1 MMANRKN
8 YLLGRGEE
16 LTKPVVVP
24 SGGGDKNPPYDFPTA
39 RRRLAPLVSSAAASL
54 AALPSGAC
62 PNDEAVVA
70 LTLHPRYL
78 AKSDFPNELLTAIG
92 LRAIGSKVRNI
103 VPGEWGITKPP
114 EGEVPTTEL
123 FVAGKR
129 SALTA
134 WRSTMSSWGG
144 TEVPARQLARIE
156 NVHAIAS
163 RDKVRGI
170 VPSRSIDD
178 VLLEIVI
185 HTAGRQSV
193 VDSFADYARQLGA
206 APDLDRRRDVGGLCF
221 IPTRAR
227 PDLLERLAQF
237 AFLRALRGMPS
248 LRPWRPNILRR
259 SVGFKALLPSEGA
272 LDPNVRAVVFD
283 GGIPDDVDLGRWVQV
298 HDAPGVSAP
307 VADYQRHGLM
317 VTSALLYG
325 PLANGVMA
333 PQPFVDVDHYR
344 VLGVDEANSTD
355 DLYDVL
361 ARIVGVLEAHR
372 HRYHFVNISIGPNIA
387 AEDDDVNAWTAT
399 LDDLFARSDVL
410 ATVAVGNNGELDA
423 PSGLNR
429 VQPPGDGVN
438 VLAVGACNSLGDSWE
453 RAAYSC
459 VGPGRSPGV
468 MKPDGVAFGG
478 SDSEPFHALA
488 DGKSRTS
495 PEQGT
500 SFAAPF
506 VLRAATGVR
515 ATLGDKLT
523 PLSTRAL
530 LIHRAGRADGHVAAE
545 VGWGRFPVEMD
556 ALLTCEDHEVVVVYQ
571 GHLPVGTHLRA
582 AVPIPKGVLRG
593 NVVLA
598 ATLCIAPRVDPEHP
612 VMYTRAGLEV
622 AFRPNALKH
631 NTRDD
636 GGTSA
641 HAKTVSFFSESIV
654 YGGEVTL
661 REDAHKW
668 EPCLRARRTFRG
680 SSLVEPC
687 FDIYYH
693 HREEGQAGGPVGELP
708 YALVVSL
715 HAPRVTDLYDQVV
728 RAYSAILQPLQPRTR
743 IPIRI

>member
-1 MMANRKN
+1 MADRKN
-8 YLLGRGEE
+8 YLLGRGEQ

-24 SGGGDKNPPYDFPTA
+24 SGGGDKHPPYDFSTA
-39 RRRLAPLVSSAAASL
+39 RGRLMPRVSSAAASL
-54 AALPSGAC
+54 ASLPSGAC
-62 PNDEAVVA
+62 PNDEAVAA

-78 AKSDFPNELLTAIG
+78 AKSDFPNELLTAVG
-92 LRAIGSKVRNI
+92 LRAVGSKARNI
-103 VPGEWGITKPP
+103 IPDEWGIKKPP
-114 EGEVPTTEL
+114 EGAVPTTEL

-129 SALTA
+129 SAFTA
-134 WRSTMSSWGG
+134 WQSMMNSWAGA
-144 TEVPARQLARIE
+144 EVPARQLTHIE
-156 NVHAIAS
+156 DVHAILP

-170 VPSRSIDD
+170 EPSRETRE

-193 VDSFADYARQLGA
+193 VDSFADFARQLEA
-206 APDLDRRRDVGGLCF
+206 APDLDRRREVGGLCF
-221 IPTRAR
+221 IPTLAR

-237 AFLRALRGMPS
+237 TFLRVLRGMPS
-248 LRPWRPNILRR
+248 LRPWRPNLLRS
-259 SVGFKALLPSEGA
+259 SVGFKASLPEENS
-272 LDPNVRAVVFD
+272 LDPSVRAVVFD
-283 GGIPDDVDLGRWVQV
+283 GGIPDDVDLHRWVQV

-307 VADYQRHGLM
+307 VAAYQQHGLM

-325 PLANGVMA
+325 PLARGVTA
-333 PQPFVDVDHYR
+333 SQPFVDVDHYR
-344 VLGVDEANSTD
+344 VLGVDEENASD

-372 HRYHFVNISIGPNIA
+372 HRYHFVNISIGPDVA
-387 AEDDDVNAWTAT
+387 SEDDDVNAWTAT

-410 ATVAVGNNGELDA
+410 ATVAVGNNGESDA

-438 VLAVGACNSLGDSWE
+438 VLAVGACDSIGDTWQ
-453 RAAYSC
+453 RAPYSC

-478 SDSEPFHALA
+478 SDAEPFHALA
-488 DGKSRTS
+488 DAKLRTS

-530 LIHRAGRADGHVAAE
+530 LIHRAGRAEEQVAAE

-582 AVPIPKGVLRG
+582 AVPVPNGALSG

-622 AFRPNALKH
+622 AFRPHAHKH
-631 NTRDD
+631 SKRDD
-636 GGTSA
+636 GGVSA
-641 HAKTVSFFSESIV
+641 HPKTVSFFSESIV

-668 EPCLRARRTFRG
+668 EPCLRAKRTFRG

-693 HREEGQAGGPVGELP
+693 HREEGQAGGPVDELP

-715 HAPRVTDLYDQVV
+715 HAPKVTDLYDQVV
-728 RAYSAILQPLQPRTR
+728 RAYSAILQPLQPRVRLPVRT
-743 IPIRI
+743 